1 MEYDLKYNEQPDEFA
16 IDLTIQSRLRKYVN
30 KHFYPA
36 FAISML
42 CPIYLM
48 GGAIRDLLMAKKP
61 KDLDF
66 VIVGEEYKE
75 WVLKVFKKFNIDYT
89 FNRLGGFSINYQETK
104 IV

>member
-16 IDLTIQSRLRKYVN
+16 SDLTIQSRLRKYVN

-66 VIVGEEYKE
+66 VIVGEEHKE